1 MTLLIKI
8 GMSPLRYIVA
18 GFTIACLL
26 AVAPHLAAQ
35 DTCKVMEK
43 LVADASSKVHSTP
56 THIYTT
62 SKVGGQTFAS
72 EIIYAA
78 GSMYMKIDGKWSLA
92 GSIKDLEQTEQQLKR
107 DAHSRDVCRS
117 LKDETVNGELASV
130 YTSHSETPKGTIDSQ
145 VWISKTKGLPLR
157 EVTTSDDCKATIST
171 RYEYGNVRLPD
182 VR

>member
-8 GMSPLRYIVA
+8 GMSPLRCIVT

-26 AVAPHLAAQ
+26 AGASPLAAQ
-35 DTCKVMEK
+35 DECKVMEK
-43 LVADASSKVHSTP
+43 VVSDASSKVHSTP

-78 GSMYMKIDGKWSLA
+78 GSMYMNIDGKWTLA

-107 DAHSRDVCRS
+107 DAHSRDICRS

-145 VWISKTKGLPLR
+145 VWISRTRGLPLR
-157 EVTTSDDCKATIST
+157 EVTTSDDGKATIST
-171 RYEYGNVRLPD
+171 RYEYGNVRPPL
-182 VR
+182 

>member
-1 MTLLIKI
+1 MTLLIET
-8 GMSPLRYIVA
+8 GMPPLRCIGA
-18 GFTIACLL
+18 AFTIACLL
-26 AVAPHLAAQ
+26 AGASPLAAQ
-35 DTCKVMEK
+35 GECKAMEK
-43 LVADASSKVHSTP
+43 VVADASSKVHSTP
-56 THIYTT
+56 THIYTI

-107 DAHSRDVCRS
+107 DAHSKDVCHS

-145 VWISKTKGLPLR
+145 VWISKAKGLPLR
-157 EVTTSDDCKATIST
+157 EVTTSDDGKATIST
-171 RYEYGNVRLPD
+171 RYEYGD
-182 VR
+182 VRPPL